1 MEKNIIELLTP
12 VFFVLV
18 LVEVFFSI
26 FNSKDLYRFKDSVN
40 NLSAGVFMQV
50 FTVFITL
57 GLMAVYTWI
66 YSRFGIFNISND
78 SWIGWVLCFIL
89 ADFFYY
95 WYHRY
100 GHEINIFWASHVA
113 HHQSEDYNFTVAL
126 RQGVTQN
133 TFSLPFYLPLAFL
146 GFPPIMFMLC
156 IQINFA
162 YQFWLHTRAIPK
174 LGIIEW
180 VFNTPSQH
188 RVHHGR
194 NPKYIDKNYA
204 GTFSVWDRMFG
215 SFKEEEEEPIFG
227 IVKPMQTWSPL
238 WAQFHYFEELI
249 LMSLQTKSW
258 KNKFLVWVKPPGW
271 KPADLGESVVPP
283 EIDRSNYK
291 KFDTK
296 IPYTLTIYTILQFL
310 FGMGA
315 SMIYIEFKKEL
326 PLLEMVVLGFYILWT
341 LWNIGAI
348 FELKTSGMVSEL
360 IRLASIAALTY
371 VYPFDFTHV
380 EKLTVYLS
388 QPMLQ
393 YLPVLMKEV
402 ALVSFA
408 VLGGF
413 LISQKRFFSI
423 KGYSPKTV

>member
-156 IQINFA
+156 IQVNFA

-258 KNKFLVWVKPPGW
+258 KNKFLVWIKPPGW

-348 FELKTSGMVSEL
+348 FELKTSGMVFEL

>member
-66 YSRFGIFNISND
+66 YSRFGIFSISND

>member
-18 LVEVFFSI
+18 LVEVLFSI

-249 LMSLQTKSW
+249 LMSMQTKFW
-258 KNKFLVWVKPPGW
+258 KNKFLVWIKPPGW

-310 FGMGA
+310 FGIGA